1 MANAYRKSKEKPI
14 VIDWRPDRDLTVPVY
29 SQIVDYFSEQIFRG
43 NWMGGQVLPS
53 QRRLAELFG
62 VNRSTI
68 VEAMCE
74 LTAMGLLEGH
84 YGGGT
89 QIASDSW
96 TTMIQPKTPDWQ
108 NYIRAGHFRSNLPT
122 VQAINYL
129 EFQEGIVRMSTGEFS
144 PDLMP
149 AGLVKQ
155 ALAGLS
161 RRKLYLNYPDPLGL
175 PEMRAAVQG
184 YLGQRGIDVSASCIL
199 ITSGAL
205 QALQLISNGI
215 VRTRST
221 IYMESPSYLNSLNIF
236 QTAGAVLEGVPMDED
251 GPCPWMIRYHQNIPS
266 HSLLYTIPTF
276 QNPTGRVMPEARR
289 QEILRF
295 CAKNHM
301 PIIEDDVFC
310 DLWLD
315 EAPPPP
321 IKALDKNGVVLYVGS
336 VSKCFSPGLRVGWL
350 VGPEPVVERLADI
363 KMQVDYGVSALS
375 QQVAAELLNSGL
387 YGQGTREV
395 REQLRR
401 RRSLMLELLERHFTG
416 LAQWTVPAGGFFI
429 WIQLKNR
436 VSAERV
442 FRAALKQGL
451 LVPPGSM
458 YGAGFASCLRLTFG
472 YLSEEEMASSMSRLA
487 DIVRSLRT

>member
-1 MANAYRKSKEKPI
+1 MRKKSIE
-14 VIDWRPDRDLTVPVY
+14 IDWRPDRQSSTPLY
-29 SQIVDYFSEQIFRG
+29 NQIVTYFSEQIFRG
-43 NWMGGQVLPS
+43 NWVGGQVVPS

-68 VEAMCE
+68 VEAMYE

-96 TTMIQPKTPDWQ
+96 TTMIQPQTPDWQ
-108 NYIRAGHFRSNLPT
+108 NYIRASHFRSNIPT

-129 EFQEGIVRMSTGEFS
+129 EFKEGIVRMSTGEFS

-149 AGLVKQ
+149 AELVKQ
-155 ALAGLS
+155 AMAGLS
-161 RRKLYLNYPDPLGL
+161 RRKLHLNYPDPLGL
-175 PEMRAAVQG
+175 PEMRSAVQG
-184 YLGQRGIDVSASCIL
+184 YLKKQGIDVSTSGIL

-215 VRTRST
+215 VHTKST

-236 QTAGAVLEGVPMDED
+236 QSTGAVLEGVPMDED
-251 GPCPWMIRYHQNIPS
+251 GACPWMIRYHQSAPC

-276 QNPTGRVMPEARR
+276 QNPTGQVMPEGRR
-289 QEILRF
+289 REILRF
-295 CAKNHM
+295 CAQNHM
-301 PIIEDDVFC
+301 PVIEDDVFC

-315 EAPPPP
+315 APPPRP
-321 IKALDKNGVVLYVGS
+321 IKSMDQNGVVLYVGS
-336 VSKCFSPGLRVGWL
+336 LSKCFSPGLRVGWL

-375 QQVAAELLNSGL
+375 QQVAAELLASGL
-387 YGQGTREV
+387 YDQGMQEV
-395 REQLRR
+395 RAQLRR
-401 RRSLMLELLERHFTG
+401 RRTLMLELLERYFRG
-416 LAQWTVPAGGFFI
+416 LARWTVPAGGFFI
-429 WIQLKNR
+429 WIQLENR

-442 FRAALKQGL
+442 FHLALKQGL
-451 LVPPGSM
+451 LVPPGSI
-458 YGAGFASCLRLTFG
+458 YGPAFSSCLRLTFG
-472 YLSEEEMASSMSRLA
+472 YLSEEEMECGMRCLA
-487 DIVRSLRT
+487 DIIRSLRGDWQK